1 MALTQQEKASLE
13 AMSPE
18 QLVWLLGKIREAKAM
33 FSVKGCMPQSAMDD
47 LMKAVPD
54 KLCQEIVQDLR
65 SGRSEPGWLKP
76 TGAPPPERGSG
87 WAKPLEHGSPSG
99 LRYVDQLCDVQ
110 DALDKRELER
120 RLRGG

>member
-1 MALTQQEKASLE
+1 MLSDQEKQSLE

-54 KLCQEIVQDLR
+54 KLCQDIVKDLR
-65 SGRSEPGWLKP
+65 TLPEPGWMPP
-76 TGAPPPERGSG
+76 TKGPPPVRGSG

-99 LRYVDQLCDVQ
+99 LRYIDQAMEVQ
-110 DALDKRELER
+110 DRLDRIDLER
-120 RLRGG
+120 RLRGDR